1 MKPDWDQLMEEF
13 KGSPSA
19 LVADVDCTAG
29 GKELCDK
36 VGVKGYPTIKWGDP
50 NDLQEYQGGRDLK
63 ALQAFAEENL
73 GPTCGPEN
81 LELCDE
87 EARATIEKFLAMG
100 AEELNQAI
108 LAVEEKVQKIE
119 DKAQK
124 EVDKLSAQLQ
134 DLHDKMAVKNQQKDD
149 LVAKESKK
157 IGLKSMKAVLKAKQ
171 KQADEGKK
179 TKKRKGSKKKKKD
192 EM

>member
-1 MKPDWDQLMEEF
+1 MEEF

-50 NDLQEYQGGRDLK
+50 NDLQEYQGGRDLT
-63 ALQAFAEENL
+63 ALQEFAEENL
-73 GPTCGPEN
+73 GPTCSPEN
-81 LELCDE
+81 LDLCDE
-87 EARATIEKFLAMG
+87 GARATIEKFMAMSG
-100 AEELNQAI
+100 EELDQAI
-108 LAVEEKVQKIE
+108 QAVEEKIQKIE
-119 DKAQK
+119 DKAKK

-134 DLHDKMAVKNQQKDD
+134 PLHDKVAVNTQQKDD

-157 IGLKSMKAVLKAKQ
+157 IGLKSMKSVLKAKQ
-171 KQADEGKK
+171 KEADKGKK
-179 TKKRKGSKKKKKD
+179 TKKRKGSKKKKD